1 SGQMFQMDLT
11 ERAALHL
18 ARLKK
23 LGYDVLASDD
33 FAEIETLVQQTGKPF
48 RSPMFDTRR
57 NDFTEGRAFWLFL
70 KKGETIVGGLAAQQ
84 IALGQE
90 SFEHYIRRTTST
102 QYNIEAKLE
111 YVAPPLNER
120 LRGTLIY
127 IGDLHISDAARGK
140 RQVLREYSRIAVI
153 LSALTWPRF
162 DWMFAHIPHEH
173 RSLQDVYGFSSITHS
188 AFRWG
193 EPRPMLRT
201 DDMAVIY
208 MAKMDLTH
216 SLGIVELDQ
225 PTKDKR

>member
-1 SGQMFQMDLT
+1 MFQMDLT

-84 IALGQE
+84 IPLGQE

-102 QYNIEAKLE
+102 QYNIEAQLH

-127 IGDLHISDAARGK
+127 LGDLHISDAARGK
-140 RQVLREYSRIAVI
+140 RQVLREYIRLCVI
-153 LSALTWPRF
+153 LSAMTWPSF
-162 DWMFAHIPHEH
+162 DWIFAHIPYQH
-173 RSLQDVYGFSSITHS
+173 RSLQDVYGFASITHS
-188 AFRWG
+188 AFLWG
-193 EPRPMLRT
+193 EQRPMLRS

-216 SLGIVELDQ
+216 SLVGVEVEQAAKDQ
-225 PTKDKR
+225 G

>member
-1 SGQMFQMDLT
+1 MFQMDLT
-11 ERAALHL
+11 ARAALHL

-127 IGDLHISDAARGK
+127 LGDLHISDAARGK
-140 RQVLREYSRIAVI
+140 RQVLREYIRLCVI
-153 LSALTWPRF
+153 LSAMTWPSF
-162 DWMFAHIPHEH
+162 DWIFAHIPYQH
-173 RSLQDVYGFSSITHS
+173 RSLQDVYGFASITHS
-188 AFRWG
+188 AFLWG
-193 EPRPMLRT
+193 EPRPMLRS

-216 SLGIVELDQ
+216 SLVGVEIDQ
-225 PTKDKR
+225 AAKDQG